1 MHSREPNAYIPSDS
15 RRDRYRPQTSS
26 ICAFAETRHSAYHM
40 PDFCLDNM
48 DPADTHE
55 CVRSRLRQLYPLLPD
70 SSNACV
76 PVQVD
81 STGTK
86 HCLDSRGQRQG
97 FVVTPPACIVG
108 STQETETTIEDLLNG
123 SDVCGT
129 CAPAALGPGS
139 ALSVKYLMQ
148 TKLLASIA
156 DDKFASGLD
165 RARTIVKF
173 VWGGNNNALPVGGY
187 RKMVDKI
194 LMPELK
200 TYVAEHSARELSA
213 PPRVLVA
220 LTARD
225 IYMGF
230 DDNPSMYDYTV
241 TAAARNTFYA
251 AKSNSVW
258 LLNVQS
264 WPTLQ
269 DFPSGQWSL
278 GTVLDDRFDGKNLS
292 TIMCEIFSTFC
303 DDALSGA
310 ADWAN
315 LQNFYRSAVVL
326 AR

>member
-1 MHSREPNAYIPSDS
+1 M
-15 RRDRYRPQTSS
+15 T
-26 ICAFAETRHSAYHM
+26 
-40 PDFCLDNM
+40 DFCLDNL
-48 DPADTHE
+48 DPTDTRE

-70 SSNACV
+70 SRNACV
-76 PVQVD
+76 PVHVD
-81 STGTK
+81 SIGTK
-86 HCLDSRGQRQG
+86 HCLDSHRKSTSYRRG
-97 FVVTPPACIVG
+97 FAYTSSACVTG
-108 STQETETTIEDLLNG
+108 STQVTETTLEDLVNG
-123 SDVCGT
+123 SDNCGT
-129 CAPAALGPGS
+129 CVPAALGPDS
-139 ALSVKYLMQ
+139 ALSVKYLAQ

-156 DDKFASGLD
+156 DDSFATELD
-165 RARTIVKF
+165 RVRTLVKF
-173 VWGGNNNALPVGGY
+173 VWGGNNNALPSGGY
-187 RKMVDKI
+187 REIVDKT

-200 TYVAEHSARELSA
+200 AYVTEHSARELSA

-230 DDNPSMYDYTV
+230 DDNPSMYDYAV
-241 TAAARNTFYA
+241 TAAARNMFYA

-292 TIMCEIFSTFC
+292 IIMCEIFSTFC

-315 LQNFYRSAVVL
+315 LQHFYRSAIVL